1 MNITEHVEQHL
12 EHHRKVFPI
21 AFKIEEMLWEMFG
34 IVPNV
39 AGLPSFVYF
48 QYLCVSLA
56 YLCVCAL
63 PYVALLCLCVYVL
76 CSDWFKLVV
85 ELFVWLICA
94 VVYGVF
100 IFIRNRFPG
109 TFAKSI
115 EGEIILLTGGGSGI
129 GRIMARKL
137 AALGATVVTLDV
149 NEKGNDDT
157 VNMIRKDGN
166 NAHGFACNLSSKDEI
181 YSVSK
186 AVKEQVG
193 AVSILINNAGVVSG
207 TSLLDTSDEN
217 IERSFN
223 VNVLAHF
230 WTIKTFLPDMIR
242 AKKGH
247 IVTVAS
253 LAGYSGSNKLVDYCS
268 SKFANIGMDEALK
281 VELMVQELDSFI
293 KTTVICPYYTSTG
306 MFAGVSSK
314 VIPILEP
321 EFVAE
326 EAVKAILMNK
336 PVLILPGW
344 CSALIVLKSLV
355 KTEPFNKLGQI
366 FGFNCSMDQ
375 FKGRPSNDK

>member
-1 MNITEHVEQHL
+1 
-12 EHHRKVFPI
+12 
-21 AFKIEEMLWEMFG
+21 
-34 IVPNV
+34 
-39 AGLPSFVYF
+39 
-48 QYLCVSLA
+48 
-56 YLCVCAL
+56 
-63 PYVALLCLCVYVL
+63 
-76 CSDWFKLVV
+76 
-85 ELFVWLICA
+85 
-94 VVYGVF
+94 
-100 IFIRNRFPG
+100 
-109 TFAKSI
+109 
-115 EGEIILLTGGGSGI
+115 
-129 GRIMARKL
+129 
-137 AALGATVVTLDV
+137 
-149 NEKGNDDT
+149 
-157 VNMIRKDGN
+157 MIK
-166 NAHGFACNLSSKDEI
+166 
-181 YSVSK
+181 
-186 AVKEQVG
+186 
-193 AVSILINNAGVVSG
+193 
-207 TSLLDTSDEN
+207 
-217 IERSFN
+217 
-223 VNVLAHF
+223 
-230 WTIKTFLPDMIR
+230 

-281 VELMVQELDSFI
+281 VELMVQGLDSFI

-326 EAVKAILMNK
+326 EAVKAILMDK